1 MSSGAHLPRVFG
13 PSGLVLLT
21 CLVGLVAA
29 GKPPASAFGLPVET
43 PQLCRNDHDCDGSDF
58 CGVPL
63 VREFGGGD
71 ENARQYSDQRTAWL
85 KRRRSEDPSPECMS
99 CAACVPHSHHRPFAP
114 VSGVCPDCLSV
125 TPEPTAAPTL
135 APTPTPTSEPVPE
148 PTPAPTPAPTTSAP
162 RFFLT

>member
-13 PSGLVLLT
+13 PLGLVLLT

-114 VSGVCPDCLSV
+114 VPLLGGVERLGSLCIDAFSQRKLHFHSDKCEFNFEL
-125 TPEPTAAPTL
+125 
-135 APTPTPTSEPVPE
+135 
-148 PTPAPTPAPTTSAP
+148 
-162 RFFLT
+162 

>member
-1 MSSGAHLPRVFG
+1 MKMLVDIGCGVSGVQVSIFRDVHMHQKCRVKLLSISGVRSGADR
-13 PSGLVLLT
+13 
-21 CLVGLVAA
+21 
-29 GKPPASAFGLPVET
+29 
-43 PQLCRNDHDCDGSDF
+43 SDF

-125 TPEPTAAPTL
+125 TPEPTPAPTL

-162 RFFLT
+162 TFFLTPS